1 MDINPNLFER
11 LIVHDYTPKI
21 GFFLRRRNQYR
32 YIRVKKFDGNITLVF
47 EKNSH
52 CDYRGRGTKI
62 NRQFYRVGRID
73 DSKLI
78 INIDWHEKIEN
89 LLKYLKL

>member
-1 MDINPNLFER
+1 MDINPNSFER
-11 LIVHDYTPKI
+11 LVVHDYTHENRLV
-21 GFFLRRRNQYR
+21 LRRRYRYR

-62 NRQFYRVGRID
+62 NRQFDRVGRID
-73 DSKLI
+73 DSKLT

-89 LLKYLKL
+89 L